1 MIFACIY
8 FLRFIAALFLPE
20 TKGTPLPEK
29 V

>member
-8 FLRFIAALFLPE
+8 FLGFVAASFLPE
-20 TKGTPLPEK
+20 TKAKPLPED